1 MVSHLPKRASLALV
15 FSLALSGL
23 IFSCDTLFSK
33 RSSTL
38 EGIIEKGKIIMI
50 TQNSANTY
58 YIYRDEPN
66 GFEYE
71 LAKAFADHLGVD
83 LEIVTPG
90 WMEMFE
96 MLERGKGD
104 FVAAGVTI
112 LPSRLE
118 KMDFSDPY
126 MDVQQEV
133 IVHRINRDVRK
144 KKDLGGRTVH
154 VRAGTS
160 YQKNLEQL
168 QEEGIDLNMVTI
180 PDVPTEELIA
190 EVAEREIEITV
201 ADSNIALL
209 NRRYNPDIKIAFPI
223 TGKQSLGWAVRKGN
237 SELLQV
243 MNYFLAELRSN
254 GTFQD
259 IYNHYYSNRVILGPV
274 DITSFNR
281 KIRTRLPDYE
291 ETIRR
296 EAEKYGFDWRLITAM
311 IYQESH
317 FNPRARSY
325 TGVRGLM
332 QVTQATAREMGIKS
346 RMNPKSS
353 IQAGVRYLARLRDQF
368 DDIKDERERLLF
380 ALASYNIGYGHVR
393 DAQEI
398 AEKKGLDPGTWESL
412 KTVLPLLR
420 RSEYYSHTRYGYARG
435 TEPVRYLNH
444 VLTYYDILRYE
455 EMSGEIRTQTADTG
469 TG

>member
-1 MVSHLPKRASLALV
+1 MVLILIIT
-15 FSLALSGL
+15 LSGSVL
-23 IFSCDTLFSK
+23 SCDGLFSR

-38 EGIIEKGKIIMI
+38 EGIVEKGKIVLI

-58 YIYRDEPN
+58 YIYRDEPH

-71 LAKAFADHLGVD
+71 LAKAFADHLGVE
-83 LEIVTPG
+83 LEVVTPG
-90 WMEMFE
+90 WLDMFK
-96 MLERGKGD
+96 MLDRGEGD
-104 FVAAGVTI
+104 FIAAGVTI

-118 KMDFSDPY
+118 NVDFSDPY

-133 IVHRINRDVRK
+133 IVHRINRKIRK
-144 KKDLGGRTVH
+144 KEDLAGRTVH
-154 VRAGTS
+154 VRTGTS
-160 YQKNLEQL
+160 YQKRLEQL
-168 QEEGIDLNMVTI
+168 LKEGVDLNMVTV

-209 NRRYNPDIKIAFPI
+209 NRRYNPDIRIAFPI

-237 SELLQV
+237 TQLLEV
-243 MNYFLAELRSN
+243 INYFLSKIQDD

-259 IYNHYYSNRVILGPV
+259 IYDHYYSNRVILGPV
-274 DITSFNR
+274 DINSFKKR
-281 KIRTRLPDYE
+281 IRSRLPRYE
-291 ETIRR
+291 KTIRQ
-296 EAEKYGFDWRLITAM
+296 EAKKYDFDWRLIAAM

-332 QVTQATAREMGIKS
+332 QITQATAREMGIKS
-346 RMNPKSS
+346 RMDPQDS
-353 IQAGVRYLARLRDQF
+353 IRAGVRYLARLRSRFSDIE
-368 DDIKDERERLLF
+368 DDRERLLF

-393 DAQEI
+393 DAQGLAKE
-398 AEKKGLDPGTWESL
+398 KGLDPDTWENL

-420 RSEYYSHTRYGYARG
+420 RSEYYRHLRYGYARG
-435 TEPVRYLNH
+435 TEPVRYLSH
-444 VLTYYDILRYE
+444 VLTYYDILRYQGI
-455 EMSGEIRTQTADTG
+455 SGGEITG
-469 TG
+469 

>member
-1 MVSHLPKRASLALV
+1 MALVLALT
-15 FSLALSGL
+15 LSGL
-23 IFSCDTLFSK
+23 ILSCDVLLSK

-38 EGIIEKGKIIMI
+38 EGIIEKGKIVLI

-71 LAKAFADHLGVD
+71 LAKAFADHLGVE

-96 MLERGKGD
+96 MLGHGKGD
-104 FVAAGVTI
+104 FIAAGVTI

-118 KMDFSDPY
+118 KVDFSDPY

-133 IVHRINRDVRK
+133 IVHRINRGVRR
-144 KKDLGGRTVH
+144 KKDLAGRTVH

-160 YQKNLEQL
+160 YQKSLEQL
-168 QEEGIDLNMVTI
+168 QEEGIDLNMITI

-209 NRRYNPDIKIAFPI
+209 NRRYNPDIRIAFPI

-237 SELLQV
+237 TELLQV
-243 MNYFLAELRSN
+243 MNYFLAEIRDD

-259 IYNHYYSNRVILGPV
+259 IYDHYYSNRVILGPV
-274 DITSFNR
+274 DITTFNR
-281 KIRTRLPDYE
+281 RIRTRLPDYE
-291 ETIRR
+291 ETIRQ

-332 QVTQATAREMGIKS
+332 QITQATAREMGIES
-346 RMNPKSS
+346 RVDPENS
-353 IQAGVRYLARLRDQF
+353 IRAGVRYLARLRDRF
-368 DDIKDERERLLF
+368 DDIKDDRERLLF
-380 ALASYNIGYGHVR
+380 ALASYNVGYGHVR
-393 DAQEI
+393 DAQKI
-398 AEKKGLDPGTWESL
+398 AKNKGMDPGTWESL

-420 RSEYYSHTRYGYARG
+420 RSEYYRHTRYGYARG
-435 TEPVRYLNH
+435 TEPVRYLSH

-455 EMSGEIRTQTADTG
+455 GISGENRAQIADPG